1 MRDKIIEIITSI
13 NPALDLDDPDL
24 NLAEDMD
31 SLDIIA
37 LMAELEDQFDIEITM
52 VEKTEENFE
61 NVDTLCEMVER
72 LS

>member
-1 MRDKIIEIITSI
+1 MKEKIREIIGAIDPS
-13 NPALDLDDPDL
+13 LDLSDPDL

-37 LMAELEDQFDIEITM
+37 LMAELEDAFDIEITM

>member
-1 MRDKIIEIITSI
+1 MRDKIIEIIRAI

>member
-1 MRDKIIEIITSI
+1 MKEKIAEIINAIDPS
-13 NPALDLDDPDL
+13 LDLSDPDI

-37 LMAELEDQFDIEITM
+37 LMAELEDAFDIEITM

-72 LS
+72 LI

>member
-1 MRDKIIEIITSI
+1 MKEKIREIITAI
-13 NPALDLDDPDL
+13 NPALDLTDPDL

-37 LMAELEDQFDIEITM
+37 LMAELEDQFDIELTM

-61 NVDTLCEMVER
+61 NVDTLAAMVER
-72 LS
+72 LI